1 MTKHV
6 LIVSLRLGWPLIPI
20 AMLSSSC
27 RQPDGQTCLVC
38 VWYAVP
44 I

>member
-1 MTKHV
+1 
-6 LIVSLRLGWPLIPI
+6 LIPI
-20 AMLSSSC
+20 ARLS
-27 RQPDGQTCLVC
+27 RRLDGQTCLVC